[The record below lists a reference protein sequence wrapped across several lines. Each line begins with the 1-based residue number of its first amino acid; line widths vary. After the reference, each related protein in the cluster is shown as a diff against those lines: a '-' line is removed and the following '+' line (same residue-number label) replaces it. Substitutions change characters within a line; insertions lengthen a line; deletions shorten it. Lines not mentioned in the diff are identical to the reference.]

1 MTIIEISMGLRS
13 DPPRTNENRQ
23 MCTHTNF
30 VGLIGINTCP
40 NFYYA
45 NTCSEGCP
53 PERGY
58 ILIFFTTEN
67 GTNRQILLKRN
78 FPALVPH

>member
-30 VGLIGINTCP
+30 VHTQCKIVHTKIWSEVLFKLLFPVPPQLKLFVHTNHINTGIWMCC
-40 NFYYA
+40 F
-45 NTCSEGCP
+45 
-53 PERGY
+53 R
-58 ILIFFTTEN
+58 
-67 GTNRQILLKRN
+67 
-78 FPALVPH
+78 